1 MDKAGS
7 SIVAPGSAPGLKV
20 PGAAPTPAAG
30 GASAGAGGAAGSG
43 ATGAAANW
51 KLKIA
56 LILLIGVFVF
66 AAAYKLNKTKRAKK
80 GAVVASNGS
89 SSGGGGESGS
99 GPSVCTVGGECKKGP
114 GPISLPGFPG
124 AAGKEEA
131 K

>member
-7 SIVAPGSAPGLKV
+7 SIVAPGAGAPGLKA
-20 PGAAPTPAAG
+20 PGSAP
-30 GASAGAGGAAGSG
+30 AGAPAVTGGAAAGSSSGG
-43 ATGAAANW
+43 AKDW

-80 GAVVASNGS
+80 GGAVAVSGAGS
-89 SSGGGGESGS
+89 SSGGGSS
-99 GPSVCTVGGECKKGP
+99 GPSVCSVGGECKKDGP
-114 GPISLPGFPG
+114 GPIPLPGFSG
-124 AAGKEEA
+124 APSKDD